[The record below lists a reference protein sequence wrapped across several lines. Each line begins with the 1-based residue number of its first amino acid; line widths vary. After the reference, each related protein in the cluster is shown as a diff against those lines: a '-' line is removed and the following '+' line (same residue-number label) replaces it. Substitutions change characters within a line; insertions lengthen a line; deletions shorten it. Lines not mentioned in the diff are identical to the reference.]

1 MDPIRIDPTR
11 RRRGIAVTAF
21 LTLLIAIAVAGFNVG
36 GVLATSVA
44 TPDAQLT
51 SLDQTTATTD
61 RSVADIAEQA
71 NQAVVTVTNLQ
82 SIQDPFGRGGS
93 DEPRAVGSGSGYIID
108 EDGHV
113 VTNAHVVA
121 GGAAFEVLFFDGTT
135 AEAELVGV
143 DEFQDVAVLKL
154 NLDEGQNVPGTV
166 SFGDSD
172 AVRAGDQVVAIGS
185 PYGEFTNSVTDG
197 TVNAIDRALET
208 QGGYDLPNLIQHDAP
223 IYPGNSGGPLLNMEG
238 EVVGMNVAKA
248 YPRVMSNSPNDSS
261 FGFAIESNAVKAL
274 VEQLIED
281 GTANRPY
288 LGIQGREVVENLQG
302 FNNSGEIAGHEIME
316 VEPNTPAAEA
326 GLQAGDV
333 ITAIDGEE
341 IDDDHSLVEVLI
353 FGHAPGDT
361 VELTIDR
368 DGAEETVSITLDERP
383 TDLTEA

>member
-1 MDPIRIDPTR
+1 MDPNRVEPSR
-11 RRRGIAVTAF
+11 RHRGVVITAF

-36 GVLATSVA
+36 GALANSVA
-44 TPDAQLT
+44 TPDAQP
-51 SLDQTTATTD
+51 SARHQSTD
-61 RSVADIAEQA
+61 TIERSVADVAEQA
-71 NQAVVTVTNLQ
+71 NLAVVTVTNLQ
-82 SIQDPFGRGGS
+82 AIQDPFGRGS
-93 DEPRAVGSGSGYIID
+93 TDEPRPVGAGSGYIID

-121 GGAAFEVLFFDGTT
+121 GGAAFEVLFSDGTT

-154 NLDEGQNVPGTV
+154 NLDAGQSVPGTV

-172 AVRAGDQVVAIGS
+172 AVRAGDHVVAIGS

-208 QGGYDLPNLIQHDAP
+208 PGGYDLPNLIQHDAP
-223 IYPGNSGGPLLNMEG
+223 IFPGNSGGPLLNMDG
-238 EVVGMNVAKA
+238 EVIGMNVAKA
-248 YPRVMSNSPNDSS
+248 FPRVMNSSATDSN
-261 FGFAIESNAVKAL
+261 FGFAIESNAVRAL

-288 LGIQGREVVENLQG
+288 LGIQGREVVEGVQG
-302 FNNSGEIAGHEIME
+302 VSNWGEVAGHEIVN

-326 GLQAGDV
+326 GLRAGDV

-341 IDDDHSLVEVLI
+341 IDDDTSLVEILI
-353 FGHAPGDT
+353 FGRAPGDT

-368 DGAEETVSITLDERP
+368 DGDEQAVAVTLAERP